1 MIPESFINELLNRI
15 DVVDIIDKRVPLKK
29 TGANFVACCPFHQEK
44 TPSFSVSP
52 SKQFYHCFGCG
63 AHGSAISFLIDHDGL
78 NFIDA
83 IHELAKVVGLKVPNQ
98 VDEKPEKKK
107 ENIVLEDS
115 LILAKKYYQ
124 ARLKGSPEAIKYL
137 KSRGLTGEIAKQF
150 SIGFAPG
157 GWNNLNEVFKDYD
170 NDVLIKSGLINK
182 NEKGKR
188 YDRFRNRI
196 MFPIYNAKGQLVGF
210 GGRVIDEKDSP
221 KYYNSPETSLFQKSY
236 ELYGLLAARKSIRDE
251 GYVLVVEGY
260 MDVVS
265 LAQHGITNAVATLGT
280 ATTSFHI
287 QKLIRYTSEII
298 FCFDGDEAGKSAAWR
313 AMQNSLASVTD
324 EVQLKFLFLSEQHD
338 PDSYVRENSKEK
350 FEKLAKD
357 ATPLSEYVVHY
368 LTKKNDLTSQ
378 EDRVKFLNSVEPIL
392 NNIASLKL
400 TFLLKKRISELLNLT
415 IDELDKVI
423 NVKSKE
429 NTKPSSKN
437 IPREATSVVRRFI
450 SLLISDP
457 SLVEENDKDIAWGDP
472 LDEQLARACITK
484 VLMDQ
489 NHNTAS
495 IFHFLN
501 NQFDSDFVDEIKSK
515 VLNFDEKINVKE
527 ELNILR
533 NRIKKNKSKV
543 LNKSKLDAIKNKSFD
558 TLSSEEKEFLK
569 TITKR

>member
-1 MIPESFINELLNRI
+1 MIPESFINELLNRV

-124 ARLKGSPEAIKYL
+124 ARLKASPEAIKYL

-236 ELYGLLAARKSIRDE
+236 ELYGLLAARKSIRDK

-265 LAQHGITNAVATLGT
+265 LAQHGISNAVATLGT

-457 SLVEENDKDIAWGDP
+457 SLVEENDKDIAWGDS

-501 NQFDSDFVDEIKSK
+501 NQFDSDFVDEIKSQ
-515 VLNFDEKINVKE
+515 VLNFDEKINVEE